1 MDNILLKK
9 LPFLVLFLFPLIL
22 FGQNDVTQFLGIP
35 IDGTKSELIIKLKEK
50 GFRTKLNAPGVLE
63 GEFNGTD
70 VDLFIVTNNN
80 KARRLAVRN
89 SSPMDESS
97 AKTKFNN
104 LINQFNRNSKYV
116 PTADSI
122 LQKYYIPDD
131 EDISH
136 EILLNKKRYQASFY
150 QKTAAYDSIE
160 VEYKSLLERSDLNEE
175 HIKKLSELGFSK
187 FDNFMSSLNKDV
199 WLNLRHD
206 LNGYFITIFYDNK
219 YNEADGEDL

>member
-89 SSPMDESS
+89 SSPMDE
-97 AKTKFNN
+97 
-104 LINQFNRNSKYV
+104 L
-116 PTADSI
+116 
-122 LQKYYIPDD
+122 
-131 EDISH
+131 
-136 EILLNKKRYQASFY
+136 
-150 QKTAAYDSIE
+150 
-160 VEYKSLLERSDLNEE
+160 
-175 HIKKLSELGFSK
+175 
-187 FDNFMSSLNKDV
+187 
-199 WLNLRHD
+199 
-206 LNGYFITIFYDNK
+206 
-219 YNEADGEDL
+219 

>member
-1 MDNILLKK
+1 MDNLLLKK

-104 LINQFNRNSKYV
+104 LISQFNRNSKYV

-131 EDISH
+131 EDISRG
-136 EILLNKKRYQASFY
+136 ILLNKKRYQASFY
-150 QKTAAYDSIE
+150 QKSAAYDSIE

>member
-80 KARRLAVRN
+80 KVRRLAVRN
-89 SSPMDESS
+89 SIPMDESN
-97 AKTKFNN
+97 AKTKFNK
-104 LINQFNRNSKYV
+104 LINQFNKNSKYV
-116 PTADSI
+116 PTSDSI

-131 EDISH
+131 EDISD